1 MAKKV
6 GYLGPEGTFSE
17 EAAWKYLNGAEGGA
31 AVACRSLSV
40 LVEAV
45 ERGEL
50 DEGIVP
56 LENSCEGSVSQTMDL
71 LAGDTALKIRGEI
84 ILPVCQNLMA
94 RPGVRKEELL
104 GILSH
109 PQPLAQCRGFIEQF
123 FPGVRTLEASST
135 AEAARQVAGMEERW
149 GAIGT
154 ARAAE
159 IYGLE
164 ILAPGVNDG
173 DGNATRFLVLG
184 PEDRPREGKGKT
196 SIIVSV
202 TDRPGALYRVLKEFA
217 LYNISLTRIES
228 RPARRKLGEYIF
240 FIDFQGSR
248 LEPEVAAAL
257 KAVGEQAAGMKNL
270 GSYPAD
276 AAYQAQERESR
287 LGSLTIEEIRSDI
300 DVIDFQIIEL
310 LGKRTE
316 LVSHLAGLKKGVD
329 QVRDPAREQKV
340 LNRVRDIAVKKGF
353 APDVTEEIYRIL
365 FGHFVDLQKGRL
377 GRGK

>member
-1 MAKKV
+1 MVKKV

-17 EAAWKYLNGAEGGA
+17 EAAWKYLANAEGCS
-31 AVACRSLSV
+31 AVACRSLSI

-56 LENSCEGSVSQTMDL
+56 LENSCEGSVNQTMDL
-71 LAGDTALKIRGEI
+71 LSGDTALKIRGEI

-94 RPGVRKEELL
+94 RPGVREEELV

-109 PQPLAQCRGFIEQF
+109 PQGLAQCRGFIEQS
-123 FPGVRTLEASST
+123 FPGIRTVEASST
-135 AEAARQVAGMEERW
+135 AEAARQVAGLEERW

-154 ARAAE
+154 ARAAKA
-159 IYGLE
+159 YGLE

-173 DGNATRFLVLG
+173 DGNATRFVVLG
-184 PEDRPREGKGKT
+184 PEDRPLEGTSKT

-202 TDRPGALYRVLKEFA
+202 TDRPGALYWILKEFA
-217 LYNISLTRIES
+217 LYNINLTRIES

-257 KAVGEQAAGMKNL
+257 KVVGEQAASIKNL

-276 AAYQAQERESR
+276 AAYQTQERESR

-316 LVSHLAGLKKGVD
+316 LVSHLAGLKKRVD
-329 QVRDPAREQKV
+329 QVRDPVREQKV
-340 LNRVRDIAVKKGF
+340 LDRVRDIAVKKGF
-353 APDVTEEIYRIL
+353 DPGVTEEIYRIL
-365 FGHFVDLQKGRL
+365 FRHFVDLQKGRL
-377 GRGK
+377 SSS